1 MLSTLTRIIKFEALL
16 KRYYS
21 PRLVNLLLHFDF
33 EKENVKFIK
42 DKVAINKFLIEF
54 KRNINEG
61 CKRPECIQVF
71 GKGFQERPMEIPGG
85 NVTLNF
91 KGGERAALIMVVGE
105 AAGPGISTHLNLAY
119 GLVNLHIRNDG
130 RWAEKEN
137 NQIFEQLEK
146 EVSNEGLG
154 NLRYKKYKYWEK
166 SSKAKKLEKYRNG
179 IENHKLWEYFAEIF
193 GIRFEF
199 IKNNLYITDLCKCN
213 AKGNQKWKEC
223 SESCIQFL
231 YEEVQLITPLLIIFL
246 GRESQEQ
253 FTNYLLKKKGM
264 KITAG
269 LLNDVQVNMSKY
281 YEDFKSLRLFK
292 SFEMNRQ
299 QVFMINIYHNK
310 WLTDFLNEEK
320 KALVKKY
327 VRQCRTFM
335 KEEILPLLKTEL

>member
-1 MLSTLTRIIKFEALL
+1 MTRIIKFEALL

-21 PRLVNLLLHFDF
+21 PRLADLLLHFDI
-33 EKENVKFIK
+33 EKETVKFIK

-61 CKRPECIQVF
+61 CKRPECIQAF

-91 KGGERAALIMVVGE
+91 KGGEIAALIMVVGE

-146 EVSNEGLG
+146 EVSDEGLG

-166 SSKAKKLEKYRNG
+166 SSKAKKLEKYRKG
-179 IENHKLWEYFAEIF
+179 IENHNLWEYFAEIF

-199 IKNNLYITDLCKCN
+199 IKNNIYITDLCKCN
-213 AKGNQKWKEC
+213 AKNNQKWKEC

-246 GRESQEQ
+246 GKESQEQ
-253 FTNYLLKKKGM
+253 FTNLLKKKGM

-269 LLNDVQVNMSKY
+269 LLNDIQVNMSKY
-281 YEDFKSLRLFK
+281 YEDFKTLRLFK
-292 SFEMNRQ
+292 SFEMNGQ
-299 QVFMINIYHNK
+299 QVFIINIYHNK
-310 WLTDFLNEEK
+310 WLIDFLNEEK

-327 VRQCRTFM
+327 IKQCKIFM
-335 KEEILPLLKTEL
+335 KEVCLPLLKTEL

>member
-1 MLSTLTRIIKFEALL
+1 MTRIVKYEELL
-16 KRYYS
+16 KQYYS
-21 PRLVNLLLHFDF
+21 PRLVDLLLHFDT
-33 EKENVKFIK
+33 EKETVKFIK
-42 DKVAINKFLIEF
+42 AKVAINKFLIEF
-54 KRNINEG
+54 KRNKYEG
-61 CKRPECIQVF
+61 CKRPECIQAF
-71 GKGFQERPMEIPGG
+71 GKDFQERPMEFPGG

-91 KGGERAALIMVVGE
+91 KGGKRAALIMVVGE
-105 AAGPGISTHLNLAY
+105 AAGPDISTHLNLAY

-146 EVSNEGLG
+146 EVSEEGLG

-166 SSKAKKLEKYRNG
+166 SSKVKKLERYRKG
-179 IENHKLWEYFAEIF
+179 IENHNLWKYFAEIF
-193 GIRFEF
+193 GIRFEY

-246 GRESQEQ
+246 GRESQAQ
-253 FTNYLLKKKGM
+253 FTNLLKEKGM

-269 LLNDVQVNMSKY
+269 LLNDIQVNMSKY
-281 YEDFKSLRLFK
+281 YEDFETLRLFK
-292 SFEMNRQ
+292 SFEMNGQ
-299 QVFMINIYHNK
+299 QVFIINIYHNK

-320 KALVKKY
+320 KALVNKY
-327 VRQCRTFM
+327 IKQCKIFM
-335 KEEILPLLKTEL
+335 KEVCFPLLKTEL